1 MPSKTVNNFLLC
13 VFYLST
19 ILLSLLIF
27 KDFGISIDEDNVRII
42 GFLALENIYNFFPLI
57 NNDYLIYMELT
68 SEFERGSEG
77 LNG

>member
-42 GFLALENIYNFFPLI
+42 GFLALENIYNF
-57 NNDYLIYMELT
+57 
-68 SEFERGSEG
+68 
-77 LNG
+77 